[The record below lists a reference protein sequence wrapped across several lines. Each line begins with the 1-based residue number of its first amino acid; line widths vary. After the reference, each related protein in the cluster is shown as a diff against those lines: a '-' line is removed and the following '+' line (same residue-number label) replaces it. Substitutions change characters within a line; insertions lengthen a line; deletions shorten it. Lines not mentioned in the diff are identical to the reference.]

1 MTSNADMSNDTG
13 TSSVSWREV
22 LTRQHGPA
30 LILVC
35 MGVWLHAAESLLVAT
50 MMPAIVADIGG
61 AEQVAWTIAL
71 YEIGTIVAGAAGG
84 LLALRHGIR
93 LPMGTAALAYA
104 AGSAIAA
111 LAPSMEVLLLGR
123 VLQGLG
129 GGGLMALSF
138 IAVGVLF
145 PKRLTAR
152 VMAAITTLWGVSSL
166 FGPLIG
172 GLFVELSSWR
182 NGFWFF
188 TLQALVLALW
198 IGVGV
203 RLKERPVDER
213 GGQRLPIRRLLFLA
227 SGIMLIAY
235 AGIDIQVIRT
245 SALIFAG
252 LVCLCIFL
260 WLDGRGEDN
269 RLLPR
274 RPFSLTAPASAAL
287 TMILCFAA
295 ATVAIVAY
303 GPLLMTSLHGISALS
318 AGYIIAAASVSWTL
332 AAVIVSGAG
341 EQHDSK
347 CIATGM
353 LLISASIV
361 GFCYAIPYG
370 PVWLIVVFA
379 IVQGVGFGLAWTF
392 TLRQATSLVAA
403 DDKARIAGA
412 LPTAQRLG
420 YALGA
425 AVIGVVA
432 NAAGFADAVDRADT
446 ERAGMIIFASCLPIA
461 ALGLFAMFRFVSAKR
476 PDAPAAMLTG
486 T

>member
-1 MTSNADMSNDTG
+1 MGNDIET
-13 TSSVSWREV
+13 TSVSWKEV
-22 LTRQHGPA
+22 LTRHHGPA
-30 LILVC
+30 LVLVC

-50 MMPAIVADIGG
+50 MMPAIIAEIGG

-71 YEIGTIVAGAAGG
+71 YEIGSIVAGATGG

-93 LPMGTAALAYA
+93 LPMGTAALMYA

-172 GLFVELSSWR
+172 GLFVEFSTWR
-182 NGFWFF
+182 YGFWFF
-188 TLQALVLALW
+188 TLQALALALW

-203 RLKERPVDER
+203 RLGEKSPHER
-213 GGQRLPIRRLLFLA
+213 GGQRLPVLRLLFLT
-227 SGIMLIAY
+227 GGVMLIAY
-235 AGIDIQVIRT
+235 AGIDIEAVRT
-245 SALIFAG
+245 SALIAG
-252 LVCLCIFL
+252 GIVSLAIFL

-303 GPLLMTSLHGISALS
+303 GPLLMISLHGISALS
-318 AGYIIAAASVSWTL
+318 AGYIIAAASFSWTI
-332 AAVIVSGAG
+332 AAVIVSGAP
-341 EQHDSK
+341 DRYDPK
-347 CIATGM
+347 FIAAGM
-353 LLISASIV
+353 LLIAVSVV
-361 GFCYAIPYG
+361 GYCFAVPHG
-370 PVWLIVVFA
+370 PVWLIVIFA

-392 TLRQATSLVAA
+392 TLRQAASLAPA
-403 DDKARIAGA
+403 DDKERIAGA

-432 NAAGFADAVDRADT
+432 NAAGFADAADRA
-446 ERAGMIIFASCLPIA
+446 EIARAGMIIFAACVPIA
-461 ALGLFAMFRFVSAKR
+461 ALGLFAMLRFVSAKR
-476 PDAPAAMLTG
+476 QSARTVVATG
-486 T
+486 S